1 MKTWGQKRGREKGKE
16 KRKNPYNKVLDVE
29 TLSVALFISCSP
41 HNDPARKK
49 GQSQSRA
56 EF

>member
-16 KRKNPYNKVLDVE
+16 KRKNPYNKILDVE

-49 GQSQSRA
+49 GQLQSRA